1 MKTPHFDPSDENE
14 FYGQFKWKEISCDP
28 RDLNNYV
35 GSEQNILRSEQMAII
50 KEARERARHQLFQ
63 RLLHLVDNFF
73 TIHQRHVFT
82 LMRKGKTYQ
91 EIATILGERYSSD
104 RSGYT
109 SIAYAIKGIKS
120 KVHGKHHG
128 GIERKLRK
136 ICIRDAIC
144 RQVILDL
151 RKLEKDDVDIAID
164 YLKNFDDWFVEFDD
178 KRDKDPPVP

>member
-1 MKTPHFDPSDENE
+1 VKTPHFDPNDENE
-14 FYGQFKWKEISCDP
+14 FYGQFKWKEICCDP

-35 GSEQNILRSEQMAII
+35 GPEQNPHRAEQIAII
-50 KEARERARHQLFQ
+50 KEAREKARHTLIQ
-63 RLLHLVDNFF
+63 RLLELVEDFF
-73 TIHQRHVFT
+73 TTHQKKVFF

-91 EIATILGERYSSD
+91 EIATILGEQYSSE

-136 ICIRDAIC
+136 LCLRDSMC
-144 RQVILDL
+144 RQILHDL
-151 RKLEKDDVDIAID
+151 KALEKDDIDIAIN
-164 YLKNFDDWFVEFDD
+164 YLKKFDDWYIEFDD
-178 KRDKDPPVP
+178 QRDKDPPVP